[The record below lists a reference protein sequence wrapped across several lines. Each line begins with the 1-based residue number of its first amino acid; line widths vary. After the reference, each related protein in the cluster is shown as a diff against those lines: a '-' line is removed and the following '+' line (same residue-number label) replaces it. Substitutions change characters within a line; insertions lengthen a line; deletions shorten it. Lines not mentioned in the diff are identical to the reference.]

1 MHVRRVSESLWHQIL
16 FQMAI
21 TISSVYNHM
30 YETLDMH
37 VIHTWSYSKQYS
49 IIWSPNAK
57 AFPTYTQT
65 HSYSNISEYGSTI
78 HVQMACISCFLSA
91 YNHAL
96 DQKRKTAAKH
106 AYKARDV

>member
-1 MHVRRVSESLWHQIL
+1 MSYTHGHTRSSTVLSGAQMLRPSL
-16 FQMAI
+16 
-21 TISSVYNHM
+21 
-30 YETLDMH
+30 
-37 VIHTWSYSKQYS
+37 
-49 IIWSPNAK
+49 
-57 AFPTYTQT
+57 YTHKHIAT
-65 HSYSNISEYGSTI
+65 HISEYGSTI